1 MLQTKTFERIFYWQ
15 LHNYYSQVLALSIQ
29 SIVYC
34 SSVQDGMWNMSTAT
48 TKWTTTNKIYS
59 VFVIFYSLVER
70 ISRRE
75 TRESPTSLQLPARRY
90 ITCTYLI
97 IYTNTPVCTYTYIS
111 TSRYIHIY
119 TSVNIN
125 SYIHHATLV

>member
-15 LHNYYSQVLALSIQ
+15 LRNYYSQVLALSIQ

-75 TRESPTSLQLPARRY
+75 TVESPTALQLPARRY
-90 ITCTYLI
+90 VTCTYWI

-119 TSVNIN
+119 TSMNIY